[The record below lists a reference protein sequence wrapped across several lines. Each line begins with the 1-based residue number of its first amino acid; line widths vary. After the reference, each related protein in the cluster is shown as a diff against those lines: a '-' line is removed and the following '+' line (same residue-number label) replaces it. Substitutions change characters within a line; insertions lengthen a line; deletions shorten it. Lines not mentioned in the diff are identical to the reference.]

1 MSASIII
8 DQTIVNRDN
17 RDIESLV
24 KQDTYWIRIEHAQT
38 VLKTMTEL
46 KDEKTRRA
54 NTPKP
59 KIDVDDFFFDDTD
72 YELPLPAGIKEKSTI
87 EKFSGFLQ
95 TSIKSGLSSISS
107 NLSLSSMSLPHPG
120 NFTDSLKKK
129 NNSVIFNL

>member
-24 KQDTYWIRIEHAQT
+24 KQDAYWIRIEQGET

-46 KDEKTRRA
+46 KDEKIRRA

-59 KIDVDDFFFDDTD
+59 TIDVDDFFFDDAD

-107 NLSLSSMSLPHPG
+107 NLSLSTMNLPHSLS
-120 NFTDSLKKK
+120 FTDSLKKK

>member
-24 KQDTYWIRIEHAQT
+24 KQDAYWIRIEQGET
-38 VLKTMTEL
+38 LLKTMTEL

-54 NTPKP
+54 TTPKP
-59 KIDVDDFFFDDTD
+59 TVDVDDFFFDDTD

-95 TSIKSGLSSISS
+95 NSIKSGLSSISS
-107 NLSLSSMSLPHPG
+107 NLSLSTM
-120 NFTDSLKKK
+120 NFPNSSGFTTKK
-129 NNSVIFNL
+129 NNSGIFNL

>member
-24 KQDTYWIRIEHAQT
+24 KQDAYWIRIEQGET

-59 KIDVDDFFFDDTD
+59 KIDVDDFFFDDAD

-107 NLSLSSMSLPHPG
+107 NLSLSTMNLSNPS
-120 NFTDSLKKK
+120 DSLKKR
-129 NNSVIFNL
+129 NNSDVFIL